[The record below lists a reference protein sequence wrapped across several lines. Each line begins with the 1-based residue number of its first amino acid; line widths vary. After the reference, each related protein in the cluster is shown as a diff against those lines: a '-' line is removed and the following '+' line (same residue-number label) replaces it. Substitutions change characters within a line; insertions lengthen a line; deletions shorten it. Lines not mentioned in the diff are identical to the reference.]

1 MRVFVDVRRIC
12 MYVSSQSRILFRRDN
27 QRIFAVLLFILPRL
41 SPLASRLSPS
51 RSSRRAEEANYIL
64 ASSQYMYVY
73 SVLRAPS

>member
-41 SPLASRLSPS
+41 SPLASRP
-51 RSSRRAEEANYIL
+51 
-64 ASSQYMYVY
+64 
-73 SVLRAPS
+73 RAPAGGQRKRTTY